1 MTELAV
7 GSQWLTLVGVII
19 TAVVSL
25 INSRKSTVIHQLVN
39 SQFSQAKRE
48 IADLHVSNAVLLRRI
63 AKLSGST
70 EDEVRAEVA
79 AEQSRRAVPL
89 PKEPL

>member
-1 MTELAV
+1 MMEFGL
-7 GSQWLTLVGVII
+7 GGQWLTLVGVII
-19 TAVVSL
+19 TAIVSL
-25 INSRKSTVIHQLVN
+25 LNARKSTVIHALVN
-39 SQFSQAKRE
+39 SQFSEAKRE
-48 IADLHVSNAVLLRRI
+48 IAAAQITIAVLLRRI